1 MNVKVKNIKW
11 LDGFSLSIF
20 LVWMSMSTVQAQSP
34 KPLPQLGKSP
44 LSEVVKAMTLEEKLQ
59 TVVGTF
65 RAPKL
70 PPGPPPGIPVRPP
83 LPKDFDFDALFAKGR
98 VQGTAGEGF
107 AIPRLGIPGMVY
119 ADGPAGLRIFPFR
132 NKDSSHGY
140 YATAFPIS
148 TLMAN
153 TWDTV
158 ITKKVGQAIG
168 EELNSYGV
176 DVLLSPGINIHRN
189 PLTGRNFEYFSE
201 DPLLT
206 GKLAAA
212 LVNGVQSQGVGACIK
227 HFAANNQETFR
238 NGVNAIISERALRE
252 IYLRGFEI
260 AVKESKPWTMMS
272 SYNRIN
278 GSFTSESHDLLT
290 TILRKEWK
298 YKGFVMT
305 DWWAEYSAVQQMKA
319 GNDLLMP
326 GTVEQMQELS
336 DAIKDGT
343 LDIKIIDDNVSHI
356 LETVVKSAAFKKH
369 VHDDKPAL
377 KNHAELARVA
387 ASEGMVLLR
396 NNQSVLPFA
405 PAVKTIAAFGNTSYD
420 LVVGGNGSGF
430 VNRAYDVSLPEGL
443 KNAGYQLDNNVL
455 GLYNTYIQS
464 KKDSLILRDR
474 LKSPRFIEMI
484 VENDVLEKAAATSD
498 IALITIGRNSGEGKD
513 RKLED
518 YYLSAGEK
526 EMITKVSAAFRAKG
540 KKVVAVLN
548 IGGVIEIASWRDAF
562 DAILLAWQP
571 GQEAGNAIADVLSG
585 KVDPSGK
592 LATTFPMDY
601 TDVPSAKNFP
611 GSNNNPAEVK
621 YEEGIYIGYRYYA
634 SFKIATAFPFG
645 YGLSYTNFS
654 YSKLNVNRKIFNKQM
669 RVSLTVTNT
678 GKLAGK
684 EVVQLYINAPK
695 AKLDK
700 PELELKA
707 FAKTKLLKPGES
719 QTIVFTLD
727 GRGLASFD
735 KDASAWVADNGN
747 YTVKIG
753 SSSTD
758 IKQTASFLLQKKII
772 VEKVNKALVPS
783 VGLIEIKP

>member
-1 MNVKVKNIKW
+1 MDMKIKHISW
-11 LDGFSLSIF
+11 FNGLALSIF
-20 LVWMSMSTVQAQSP
+20 YLWIGVSTVQAQS
-34 KPLPQLGKSP
+34 KKTLPQLGKSP
-44 LSEVVKAMTLEEKLQ
+44 MAEVIKAMTLEEKLQ

-83 LPKDFDFDALFAKGR
+83 LPTGFDFDALFAKGR
-98 VQGTAGEGF
+98 IQGTAGEGF

-140 YATAFPIS
+140 YATAFPIA
-148 TLMAN
+148 TLMAS
-153 TWDTV
+153 TWDTALV
-158 ITKKVGQAIG
+158 KRVGQAIG

-278 GSFTSESHDLLT
+278 DSFTSESRDLLT
-290 TILRKEWK
+290 TILRKEWN

-326 GTVEQMQELS
+326 GTVEQMQDLS
-336 DAIKDGT
+336 DAVKNGT

-356 LETVVKSAAFKKH
+356 LETVVKSPAFKKQ

-377 KNHAELARVA
+377 ENHAKLAREA
-387 ASEGMVLLR
+387 AAEGMVLLK
-396 NNQSVLPFA
+396 NNQSILPFA
-405 PAVKTIAAFGNTSYD
+405 PAVKAIAAFGNTSYD

-430 VNRAYDVSLPEGL
+430 VNRAYDVSLPDGL
-443 KNAGYQLDNNVL
+443 QHIGYQLNTDIL
-455 GLYNTYIQS
+455 GLYKKYMQS
-464 KKDSLILRDR
+464 KKDSLSLKDR
-474 LKSPRFIEMI
+474 LKSPRFVEMM
-484 VENDVLEKAAATSD
+484 VDNDVLEQAASTSD

-585 KVDPSGK
+585 KVNPSGK
-592 LATTFPMDY
+592 LATSFPMDY

-611 GSNNNPAEVK
+611 SSNNNPAEVK
-621 YEEGIYIGYRYYA
+621 YEEGIYIGYRYYS
-634 SFKIATAFPFG
+634 SFNIPIAYPFG
-645 YGLSYTNFS
+645 YGLSYSNFL
-654 YSKLNVNRKIFNKQM
+654 YSKLTLTSKKSNGQIQ
-669 RVSLTVTNT
+669 VSVTVTNT
-678 GKLAGK
+678 GKIPGK
-684 EVVQLYINAPK
+684 EVVQLYISAPK

-700 PELELKA
+700 PALELKA
-707 FAKTKLLKPGES
+707 FFKTKLLKPGES
-719 QTIVFTLD
+719 QTIDFTQD
-727 GRGLASFD
+727 NRSLASFD
-735 KDASAWVADNGN
+735 TEASAWIADAGN
-747 YTVKIG
+747 YIVKVG
-753 SSSTD
+753 TSSTD
-758 IKQTASFLLQKKII
+758 IKQTASFVLGKNII
-772 VEKVNKALVPS
+772 VEKVNKVLMPTVP
-783 VGLIEIKP
+783 LMEIKP